1 MGMIIMAVFDGD
13 EFTESLQK
21 MDEEYEKDILEIVRR
36 ALKKSGQ
43 EDLFEEYLKE
53 RKKRYG

>member
-1 MGMIIMAVFDGD
+1 MAVFDGD
-13 EFTESLQK
+13 EFTEYRKKLH
-21 MDEEYEKDILEIVRR
+21 DEHEKHMFEIVRR

-43 EDLFEEYLKE
+43 EDLFEEYLEE

>member
-1 MGMIIMAVFDGD
+1 MIIMAVFDGD

-43 EDLFEEYLKE
+43 EDSFEEYLKE

>member
-1 MGMIIMAVFDGD
+1 MSIMAVFDGD

>member
-1 MGMIIMAVFDGD
+1 MIAMAVFDGD
-13 EFTESLQK
+13 EFTEYRKKLH
-21 MDEEYEKDILEIVRR
+21 DEYEKDILEIVRK

-43 EDLFEEYLKE
+43 EDLYEEYLEE